1 MFSSLSALRGGLGG
15 RVICYWA
22 LLFMKVEAL
31 LSVILRQIDDYS
43 CYEAITCGDSRD
55 LLLINKTS
63 KNYFR
68 KKTGLQVI
76 LQSLIL

>member
-1 MFSSLSALRGGLGG
+1 M
-15 RVICYWA
+15 RV
-22 LLFMKVEAL
+22 ETL

-43 CYEAITCGDSRD
+43 RYETITCGDSRD

>member
-1 MFSSLSALRGGLGG
+1 M
-15 RVICYWA
+15 RV
-22 LLFMKVEAL
+22 ETL

-43 CYEAITCGDSRD
+43 RYETITCGASRD

>member
-1 MFSSLSALRGGLGG
+1 MM
-15 RVICYWA
+15 I
-22 LLFMKVEAL
+22 EAL
-31 LSVILRQIDDYS
+31 LSGICRQIDDY
-43 CYEAITCGDSRD
+43 CRYETITCGDSRD